1 VLSESLAETKIWL
14 SSGMKLL
21 ENISSVTQIDIAQ

>member
-21 ENISSVTQIDIAQ
+21 ENISSVTEIDIAQ